1 MQLYNYVVIPS
12 AHVVIHPSSTETSTR
27 LWSSFGKLRVW
38 CSHVTHCD
46 HAHLHC
52 LEEEGTQQRGP
63 GKGQFS
69 QCRLGVGQGAELQL
83 PLDNSLLPLTTD
95 IHTDTH
101 RILKAI
107 SKYTVE
113 WTYDRGFPR
122 ASTTTYIQS
131 QGIYILRSIQTHM
144 RFITQIIG
152 TRYQV
157 YIPDKWE
164 GLLV

>member
-1 MQLYNYVVIPS
+1 M
-12 AHVVIHPSSTETSTR
+12 
-27 LWSSFGKLRVW
+27 
-38 CSHVTHCD
+38 THCD

-107 SKYTVE
+107 SKYNTQWSE
-113 WTYDRGFPR
+113 HMTGDFP
-122 ASTTTYIQS
+122 
-131 QGIYILRSIQTHM
+131 GPPPPPIYNLNAQFRLT
-144 RFITQIIG
+144 
-152 TRYQV
+152 
-157 YIPDKWE
+157 
-164 GLLV
+164 